1 MKTGIKVATTVAAI
15 ALYSAALAAAFSI
28 WGPDNQSPALTFIV
42 AAIVGS
48 SAAVGFGIKRLRERR
63 LGTGAAEGRERDS
76 SLKAQASAFLDVI
89 IIAAALVAIL
99 TIFPQWISGTT
110 ALVILVV
117 FALADFWIRYA
128 IQANSAE

>member
-1 MKTGIKVATTVAAI
+1 MRTGIKVATTVAVI
-15 ALYSAALAAAFSI
+15 ALYSAVLATAFSS
-28 WGPDNQSPALTFIV
+28 WEPGNQSPAMTFIV

-63 LGTGAAEGRERDS
+63 LGTGAAQARARDS

-89 IIAAALVAIL
+89 IMAAALVAIL

-110 ALVILVV
+110 ALVILVF
-117 FALADFWIRYA
+117 FALADFWTRYA